1 MKNKNIV
8 YVEPADYF
16 PKSIRKKCKLGE
28 YAQPKNKEVN
38 LAEKKTT
45 AKE

>member
-1 MKNKNIV
+1 MKNKKIV
-8 YVEPADYF
+8 YVEPGDYF

-28 YAQPKNKEVN
+28 YAQSKKEVN